1 MPSALRTRGFAG
13 GGGGFLGRLVA
24 LASPKEGAFSGIVRK
39 LFDDKELGLTTD
51 FTDFTDGERLQ
62 WFVVGG
68 WMIR

>member
-1 MPSALRTRGFAG
+1 
-13 GGGGFLGRLVA
+13 LVA